1 MSRKPERRRCAAR
14 NLVGSLQDGTDII
27 DPPAWQAFLERLRRY
42 VAERVPSASRDDV
55 VGEIVLRL
63 VQHREKLEASRNP
76 FAWMTRVA
84 ANAVTDYHRRRASEQ
99 KAMAAYASDPSL
111 SDRNMSANV
120 DEDLPSADLAAC
132 VAPFIEQLPP
142 RYRDALKLV
151 EIEQLSQKEAA
162 ARLGLSVSGIKS
174 RVQRGRSKLK
184 TAILRCCAIQLD
196 RRGEVIDHTPRGPR
210 KDDRRCRC

>member
-1 MSRKPERRRCAAR
+1 M
-14 NLVGSLQDGTDII
+14 QDGTDII
-27 DPPAWQAFLERLRRY
+27 DPPPWQAFLERLRRY
-42 VAERVPSASRDDV
+42 VAGRVPPASRDDV

-84 ANAVTDYHRRRASEQ
+84 ANAVTDYHRRQASEQ
-99 KAMAAYASDPSL
+99 KAMTAYASDPSL
-111 SDRNMSANV
+111 SDRNMPVTA
-120 DEDLPSADLAAC
+120 DEGLPSADLAAC
-132 VAPFIEQLPP
+132 VTPFIEQLPP
-142 RYRDALKLV
+142 RYRDALRLV

-162 ARLGLSVSGIKS
+162 ARLGISVSGMKS

-184 TAILRCCAIQLD
+184 AAILRCCAIELD
-196 RRGEVIDHTPRGPR
+196 RRGDVIDYTPHTTR